1 MTRVV
6 AYVDGFNLYHGLKAG
21 YGQRYQWLDLR
32 SLVKSLLRPGQQLL
46 EVQYFTARILDNP
59 ELEQRQAT
67 YLGALASLG
76 PQVRLIEGRFQ
87 DKLQEC
93 FSCGAAWTTYEEK
106 GTDVNIA
113 IAMVVDAAR
122 DAYDVAILISGDSDL
137 RPAVAAAKR
146 LRPGKRIIAAF
157 PPRRHSKELAQA
169 VDAYVSISTTKVRN
183 AQLPPK
189 IVTAGG
195 VILERPEHWS

>member
-1 MTRVV
+1 
-6 AYVDGFNLYHGLKAG
+6 
-21 YGQRYQWLDLR
+21 
-32 SLVKSLLRPGQQLL
+32 
-46 EVQYFTARILDNP
+46 
-59 ELEQRQAT
+59 LEQRQAV
-67 YLGALASLG
+67 YLGALASLS
-76 PQVRLIEGRFQ
+76 PHVRLIEGRFQ
-87 DKLQEC
+87 NKLLEC

-106 GTDVNIA
+106 ETDVNIA

-122 DAYDVAILISGDSDL
+122 DAYDLAILIPGDSDL

-157 PPRRHSKELAQA
+157 PPRRHSRDLARA

-195 VILERPEHWS
+195 VMLERPEHWS